1 MLRPASVV
9 ASNPVAPSFDCA
21 IHGNPAPKNPFGFA
35 RLPAAQDF
43 AQRGRFEIILAGD
56 TPVTSGN
63 ALLERCAA

>member
-9 ASNPVAPSFDCA
+9 ASNRVEPSLNCA
-21 IHGNPAPKNPFGFA
+21 IHRAPTAKNPFGFA

-43 AQRGRFEIILAGD
+43 AQRGTFEIILAGD